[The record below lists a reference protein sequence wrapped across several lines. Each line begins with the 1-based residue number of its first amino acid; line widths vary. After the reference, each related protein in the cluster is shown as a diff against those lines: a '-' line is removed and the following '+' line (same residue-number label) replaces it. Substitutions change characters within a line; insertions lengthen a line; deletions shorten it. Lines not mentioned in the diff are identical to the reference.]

1 MPFRTNI
8 LSSCKEKV
16 ALLSLSLDLH
26 KGALSAKVHAQLDN
40 EIKQLCSSI
49 EAGAGKST
57 PKAFVQH
64 LNATSDAL
72 MRIEEVSAK
81 ESQKLAEE
89 FSLVLQEMKNEI
101 NRLRIQLKEV

>member
-26 KGALSAKVHAQLDN
+26 KAAHSAAVHEQLDI

-81 ESQKLAEE
+81 ESKKLREV
-89 FSLVLQEMKNEI
+89 FSLVLEQMKNKI
-101 NRLRIQLKEV
+101 NTLIIQLKES